1 MSGCGSVKSGGGGSH
16 HVQSSH
22 SSQES
27 SKAKGGSG
35 EKCGGSGEKAKGG
48 SGEKGPW
55 WKRDGELPPGL
66 QKKVGSRDGFDG
78 GAAMG
83 MSASNDYLDNYIQ
96 GLLSSSGSSQ
106 SQTVTG
112 PKYDPNAPPPYSGI
126 NGSSGVNGSNG
137 LSSNGVN
144 RTAGSPSLPDITGA
158 VNAQAKPLP
167 FVDQYNPV
175 GKDGSY
181 LNGDMNCGP
190 ALLASIAKSRG
201 QTGGLTDAQLITQLG
216 KTAGTTAEGTSGNG
230 MIAGLADLGM
240 QTTARA
246 GSDLNW
252 INSQLAQGHDVLA
265 NGDFYSVPGRIDPNQ
280 VAGHYIAV
288 TGVNNGI
295 YSVTDP
301 AGGSISMTAAQ
312 LDAFIKSHPQG
323 GFTIAAW

>member
-1 MSGCGSVKSGGGGSH
+1 MSGCGGVKSGGGGSH

-22 SSQES
+22 SSPSSES

-35 EKCGGSGEKAKGG
+35 EKCGGSGEKCKGG

-66 QKKVGSRDGFDG
+66 QKKVGSRDGFDS

-83 MSASNDYLDNYIQ
+83 LQAGGGTDLDAYIR
-96 GLLSSSGSSQ
+96 GLLGSSGSSQ
-106 SQTVTG
+106 AQTVTG
-112 PKYDPNAPPPYSGI
+112 PKYDPNAPSPYSG
-126 NGSSGVNGSNG
+126 NSSSGVNGSNG
-137 LSSNGVN
+137 VNG
-144 RTAGSPSLPDITGA
+144 TSGAPSLPDITGA
-158 VNAQAKPLP
+158 VNGRAKPLP
-167 FVDQYNPV
+167 HVDQYNPV
-175 GKDGSY
+175 GKDGTY
-181 LNGDMNCGP
+181 VNGDMNCGP

-240 QTTARA
+240 QTTARG

-252 INSQLAQGHDVLA
+252 INSQLAQGHEVIA
-265 NGDFYSVPGRIDPNQ
+265 NGDFYSVPGRVDPNQ
-280 VAGHYIAV
+280 VAGHYVAV

-295 YSVTDP
+295 YTITDP
-301 AGGSISMTAAQ
+301 ANGSVTSMTAAQ
-312 LDAFIKSHPQG
+312 LDAFIRSHPQG